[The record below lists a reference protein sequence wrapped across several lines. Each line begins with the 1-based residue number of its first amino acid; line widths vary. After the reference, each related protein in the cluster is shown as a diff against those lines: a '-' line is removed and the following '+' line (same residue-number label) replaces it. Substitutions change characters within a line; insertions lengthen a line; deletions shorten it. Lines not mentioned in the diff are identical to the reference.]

1 MVQFTIRLAGDQA
14 IIAQPQAVTK
24 DGLASVEYRIE
35 RDGIFEVTASSE
47 PATTS
52 GTLILNTQGGLAQLI
67 MPTATPTLAPSPTP
81 MPTATP
87 ELIPTP
93 EPGGLTDGSFPKID
107 DWLLT
112 MMVMSLGF
120 AAAFASGQFWWGSKL
135 WGARAGVCALIGG
148 FAAYLLLTLGLPS
161 LEELVKEGGTWFVVE
176 VALSGM
182 LFGWLSALVWW
193 FAKKTAVRPK

>member
-1 MVQFTIRLAGDQA
+1 
-14 IIAQPQAVTK
+14 
-24 DGLASVEYRIE
+24 
-35 RDGIFEVTASSE
+35 
-47 PATTS
+47 
-52 GTLILNTQGGLAQLI
+52 
-67 MPTATPTLAPSPTP
+67 

-93 EPGGLTDGSFPKID
+93 EPGALTDGSFPKID

>member
-1 MVQFTIRLAGDQA
+1 MQFTIRLAGDQA
-14 IIAQPQAVTK
+14 IIGQPQAVTK
-24 DGLASVEYRIE
+24 DGFASVEYRIE

-81 MPTATP
+81 LPTTTP
-87 ELIPTP
+87 EASPTP
-93 EPGGLTDGSFPKID
+93 EANAAADGSYPKMD

-112 MMVMSLGF
+112 IMVMSLGF
-120 AAAFASGQFWWGSKL
+120 GAAFASGQFWWGSRL
-135 WGARAGVCALIGG
+135 WGVRAGVCALIGG
-148 FAAYLLLTLGLPS
+148 FAAYLMLMLGLPS
-161 LEELVKEGGTWFVVE
+161 LEALVREGGTWFVVE

-193 FAKKTAVRPK
+193 YAKK

>member
-1 MVQFTIRLAGDQA
+1 VVQFTIRLAGDQA

-24 DGLASVEYRIE
+24 DGFASVEYRIE

-93 EPGGLTDGSFPKID
+93 EPGALTDGSFPKID